1 LIVGKFGKTSRQN
14 QRPLDPRVNAHARRI
29 ACMFRAASEGD
40 AEVLEAL
47 ASHCVRDLDELSHAP
62 ATVKVVLVAYGDSK
76 IEAIK
81 EVRAFTGMGLKE
93 AKELVEAAPTIIK
106 QGVAKAEA
114 DSMKHALESVGA
126 SIMLI

>member
-1 LIVGKFGKTSRQN
+1 MDQTKLNIMQLR
-14 QRPLDPRVNAHARRI
+14 ARALAMAIRGH
-29 ACMFRAASEGD
+29 FRAASEGD

>member
-1 LIVGKFGKTSRQN
+1 MDQTKLNIMQLR
-14 QRPLDPRVNAHARRI
+14 ARALVMAIRGH
-29 ACMFRAASEGD
+29 FRAASEGD

-62 ATVKVVLVAYGDSK
+62 ATVRVVLVAYGDRK

-93 AKELVEAAPTIIK
+93 AKELVESAPIALTERFTAALANK
-106 QGVAKAEA
+106 LKR
-114 DSMKHALESVGA
+114 ALEGIGA
-126 SIMLI
+126 TVMVV